1 MPSFT
6 WNDSLRAKGCHVR
19 GLCRASVSGR
29 ATSSGPCQ
37 SVGQFRFQVERRA
50 PTLTTETMHGSVSR
64 GTTRLGTCQTVKQ
77 CSFHV
82 ERRGCRLRAEEM
94 RWSRLSRNKDLA
106 RSSRKRC
113 AILFLVER
121 PVTATAR
128 MDILVAFSLKQRGPH
143 AWPGPGPAS
152 HVLVSRETAAQTSLV
167 SVGRITYC
175 VEQDSGSA
183 CCTPR
188 VQHSALEALL
198 TNGALPWRAV
208 PKCGNKHRVP
218 RETDPVSTR
227 AKIEHRQACRCLT
240 TLSGLL
246 CLVCLPCWP
255 AGPAYPGTLVTV
267 ARWVIGTGLPPEP
280 KQRSG
285 EQFEGRGLTPH
296 PVALK
301 GRSTPMSPRSSCLT
315 APSTRRDASPVR
327 YHAATDRQ
335 PPRGSLWRPW
345 RARRLAS
352 RAAPRLVQAS
362 ELAAW
367 LGTRQGSP
375 G

>member
-1 MPSFT
+1 M
-6 WNDSLRAKGCHVR
+6 
-19 GLCRASVSGR
+19 
-29 ATSSGPCQ
+29 
-37 SVGQFRFQVERRA
+37 
-50 PTLTTETMHGSVSR
+50 
-64 GTTRLGTCQTVKQ
+64 
-77 CSFHV
+77 
-82 ERRGCRLRAEEM
+82 
-94 RWSRLSRNKDLA
+94 
-106 RSSRKRC
+106 
-113 AILFLVER
+113 
-121 PVTATAR
+121 
-128 MDILVAFSLKQRGPH
+128 
-143 AWPGPGPAS
+143 
-152 HVLVSRETAAQTSLV
+152 
-167 SVGRITYC
+167 
-175 VEQDSGSA
+175 
-183 CCTPR
+183 
-188 VQHSALEALL
+188 
-198 TNGALPWRAV
+198 NGALPWRAV

-280 KQRSG
+280 RQRRSG
-285 EQFEGRGLTPH
+285 GQFVGRGLTPH

-301 GRSTPMSPRSSCLT
+301 GRSAPTSPRSSCLT

-352 RAAPRLVQAS
+352 CAAPGGRCRD
-362 ELAAW
+362 E
-367 LGTRQGSP
+367 R
-375 G
+375 